1 MYVSNI
7 LKLFQEVLD
16 ERLDLRV
23 GAMLEEGLLQEL
35 LDFHRLYN
43 EERLATS
50 T

>member
-23 GAMLEEGLLQEL
+23 GAMLDEGW
-35 LDFHRLYN
+35 LYN